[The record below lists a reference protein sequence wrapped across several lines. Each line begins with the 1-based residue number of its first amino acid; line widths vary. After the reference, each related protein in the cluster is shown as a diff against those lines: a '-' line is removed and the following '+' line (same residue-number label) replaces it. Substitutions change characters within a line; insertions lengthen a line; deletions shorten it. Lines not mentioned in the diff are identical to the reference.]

1 MLEDAINHLQS
12 DPDLRPLIEEHGEIG
27 LNTAEDSFERFT
39 VSVINQQLST
49 ASASAIRDRVF
60 DQFEVTPQEML
71 AADEASLRDTGLSR
85 QKIEYIRNIAEAYI
99 EQGLGPEYFE
109 GMDDGAVINELTQI
123 KGVGPWSAK
132 MYLLFCLGRPDVFP
146 VEDLGIRK
154 GMHSLYAE
162 DMDRDEMYEIAE
174 KWRPYRSYASRY
186 IWRAYDG

>member
-1 MLEDAINHLQS
+1 MIEDAINHLQS
-12 DPDLRPLIEEHGEIG
+12 DSDLRPLIEEHGEIG
-27 LNTAEDSFERFT
+27 LNTAEDSFKRFT
-39 VSVINQQLST
+39 VSIINQQLST

-60 DQFEVTPQEML
+60 DQFEVNPQAML
-71 AADEASLRDTGLSR
+71 EADEAALRETGLSR

-99 EQGLGPEYFE
+99 GQGLGPEYFE
-109 GMDDGAVINELTQI
+109 GMDDSAVISELTDI

-154 GMHSLYAE
+154 GMYSLYTE
-162 DMDRDEMYEIAE
+162 EMDRDEMFEVAE